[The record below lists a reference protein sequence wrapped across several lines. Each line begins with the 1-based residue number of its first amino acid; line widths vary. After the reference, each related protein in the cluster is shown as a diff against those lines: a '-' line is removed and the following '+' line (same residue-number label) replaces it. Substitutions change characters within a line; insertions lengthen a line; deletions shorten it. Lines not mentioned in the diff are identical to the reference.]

1 MSDTSDAIVGG
12 IGAVVGLGVM
22 DRAARLA
29 SRRQRKR
36 KLKKVKATRAPAG
49 SWTR

>member
-12 IGAVVGLGVM
+12 IGAVVGLSVM

-29 SRRQRKR
+29 NRRQRKR
-36 KLKKVKATRAPAG
+36 RAKKVKATRAPARA
-49 SWTR
+49 WTR